1 MSMEM
6 ALALAA
12 PVANTAAQQPSAAGQ
27 ETAAGAQNG
36 QFGRLLVARVSDAGA
51 GSGRQSVQPQTDLR
65 LAWNP
70 AGGEW
75 AGQIGGMAGLSLLEQ
90 LDGLLRQLESGEPLA
105 DSQQAE
111 IKAALE
117 DLLALMN
124 AMFGI
129 SIPMPEDGAT
139 AGLNAAG
146 SQADLAAD
154 AADAADV
161 DADTAN
167 GSAFRNGIFE
177 TIAFVRSFLAEG
189 AFRPLNR
196 SENAIFEALVGRM
209 QRALANAD
217 ETARQDADAGNEPQT
232 EIRAAGTETR
242 TSAEALLARKP
253 MQASVAAIVTEAQRQ
268 AGANSDA
275 AQTAGQTAAGA
286 GTSAPD
292 LNAQA
297 QTGVAGEAT
306 RTAAAEGELTP
317 VAQTVQPQAA
327 NAPAEAARTEAPARQ
342 PVQTVPVER
351 FHEVISGMTVR
362 QMKLSVSNGVSEAR
376 ILLVPEHLGEV
387 AVRITLQNGQLTAQF
402 MTESAMAKELIEN
415 QFAVLRG
422 VLQSQGIQVERLEV
436 TQGNAA
442 AQSQLFQEQRQRG
455 GHERHEGGRSKRGEE
470 PLTVFETELLEQTA
484 ARELGYGRAINVKA

>member
-129 SIPMPEDGAT
+129 SIPMPEDGAA

-146 SQADLAAD
+146 SQADL

-209 QRALANAD
+209 QRALAHAD
-217 ETARQDADAGNEPQT
+217 ETARQDADAGNEPQP

-275 AQTAGQTAAGA
+275 AQTAGQTAVGA

-297 QTGVAGEAT
+297 QTGIAGEAT

-342 PVQTVPVER
+342 PVHTVPVER
-351 FHEVISGMTVR
+351 FHEVISGMAVR
-362 QMKLSVSNGVSEAR
+362 QMSLSASNGVSEAR

-402 MTESAMAKELIEN
+402 MTENAIAKDLIEN
-415 QFAVLRG
+415 QFVVLRG
-422 VLQSQGIQVERLEV
+422 ALQSQGIQVDRLEV
-436 TQGNAA
+436 TYGSAA